1 MTRANAV
8 PPASPA
14 VLTLKRMI
22 HVGCKA
28 LGLDQDTRRDLQLV
42 ATGKT
47 SMSDMTEAELRQV
60 VEALKQRGFKP
71 YGNTWYTAGKSG
83 GKARGH
89 APAPRA
95 DLRYVH
101 VLWRQ
106 LGEAGALKRP
116 GRDGLNAF
124 IRKRF
129 EGKWQS
135 VPIDVDALRDASQIN
150 DVTRALKDMCRRAG
164 VVIR

>member
-1 MTRANAV
+1 MT
-8 PPASPA
+8 A
-14 VLTLKRMI
+14 VLILKRMI
-22 HVGCKA
+22 HAGCRE
-28 LGLDQDTRRDLQLV
+28 LGLDSDTRHDLQLV
-42 ATGKT
+42 ATGKA
-47 SMSDMTEAELRQV
+47 SMSDMTEAELHKV
-60 VEALKQRGFKP
+60 VAALKDRGFKP
-71 YGNTWYTAGKSG
+71 YGNTYYTSRKSG

-124 IRKRF
+124 IRARF
-129 EGKWQS
+129 EGKWQL

-150 DVTRALKDMCRRAG
+150 DVTRALKDMCHRAG